1 MEEGSLRCDANI
13 SLRPVGQLK
22 FGTRTEIKNLNSFK
36 FVERALEY
44 EIARQFAILKS
55 GQAVIQE
62 TLLFDSTTG
71 TTRSMRSKEE
81 SSDYRY
87 FPDPDL
93 PPVVVEE
100 SWIREIELKLPKL
113 PAQWINEL
121 VTEFGLSLYDA
132 TVLTTEQAAAEYY
145 HRVVTACNNAKA
157 ACNWVTSELFG
168 SLHRDG
174 IGIEQSPVSAESLA
188 QLIKMIDTEEISGKM
203 AKSVFEEM
211 FSSGKDPVA
220 LVNEQG
226 LKQLSNDDEIL
237 AVIRHEFDAHPS
249 QLNGY
254 LGGND
259 RLHGFFVGQV
269 MKTTGGA
276 ANPKKVNDLIR
287 QEAALRRPA

>member
-1 MEEGSLRCDANI
+1 
-13 SLRPVGQLK
+13 
-22 FGTRTEIKNLNSFK
+22 
-36 FVERALEY
+36 
-44 EIARQFAILKS
+44 
-55 GQAVIQE
+55 
-62 TLLFDSTTG
+62 
-71 TTRSMRSKEE
+71 
-81 SSDYRY
+81 
-87 FPDPDL
+87 
-93 PPVVVEE
+93 
-100 SWIREIELKLPKL
+100 
-113 PAQWINEL
+113 
-121 VTEFGLSLYDA
+121 
-132 TVLTTEQAAAEYY
+132 
-145 HRVVTACNNAKA
+145 
-157 ACNWVTSELFG
+157 
-168 SLHRDG
+168 
-174 IGIEQSPVSAESLA
+174 
-188 QLIKMIDTEEISGKM
+188 M
-203 AKSVFEEM
+203 AKSVYEEM